1 MSARQMWAAV
11 AVMFAVAIAL
21 VIYIVD
27 SAGAQTVDVQIEPDV
42 TVIEPAHQV
51 PVPPVTCTD
60 GTYTFTAGVGPQDFV
75 RILIADELDAGVS
88 CSLPHPVT
96 AGGYREG
103 DVVFRDGIAD
113 RPRLWVCQAL
123 FADVGTQRDCMG
135 ITVCE
140 TRTLERAVRREPSDS
155 GDYGPFQH
163 SWKYIDGRF
172 AAIGHPDGDRYDLW
186 LGGLAARYLYEQSGG
201 SWRYWSCARAVK
213 AA

>member
-1 MSARQMWAAV
+1 MTARQMWAAA
-11 AVMFAVAIAL
+11 AVMFAVAVGL
-21 VIYIVD
+21 VLYIVD
-27 SAGAQTVDVQIEPDV
+27 NAGAQTLDVQVEPDITLIDAEHV
-42 TVIEPAHQV
+42 VR
-51 PVPPVTCTD
+51 VPPVTCTD
-60 GTYTFTAGVGPQDFV
+60 GTYTFTAGVNAQDFV
-75 RILIADELDAGVS
+75 RILIADEFDDSVV
-88 CSLPHPVT
+88 CSLPFEVT

-155 GDYGPFQH
+155 GDFGPFQH

-186 LGGLAARYLYEQSGG
+186 LGGLAARYLVDQSGG
-201 SWRYWSCARAVK
+201 SWRYWSCARAVG